1 VAKPAVSA
9 KPRAQSGKT
18 TKRLSDATKR
28 LPHAPKRTKRFPD
41 RLDRI
46 ALAGIALI
54 GMLFALWQV
63 VHVRNNTYG
72 AWASWSP
79 YDEGVYLV
87 SARALDAGQIIFQQ
101 VFSSQPPLFLAL
113 LALALKIAGGS
124 AGAGHVYT
132 MGCGLMALAGV
143 AWMGWEIGGRWS
155 AVLGAGLLALSPG
168 FVIAARA
175 IEAEA
180 PMLGFGSLAVAASV
194 RYARLGERRWMI
206 IAALLLSA
214 ATLSKL
220 LAVGDAA
227 PIAVAL
233 LLVPPPEPR
242 SAWLRR
248 IITDAALALAA
259 FAIPIAAL
267 FVLLN
272 PADQYDQVIRFHL
285 KASKVN
291 FTTGGN
297 SHLFQVFLGW
307 DPGLIAMAVAGVAA
321 AALGKR
327 VLAILPLVWLIA
339 TAGTMVNYQPLFIHH
354 LTVLL
359 APLAALG
366 GLAAAPPD
374 AKHLFSPRRIGF
386 AVVVAVAG
394 LSYLYWLPVVIDHDR
409 NAFVSGQPPWTA
421 QAAGWL
427 DAHSGPNDLV
437 VVDDQEFAVAAN
449 RLVPSVLT
457 DTSIVRYNSGYLS
470 LPVVIGATNDPR
482 VKAILLTRKLHD
494 YASYVAWVQVHF
506 QEVSPPPVP
515 GALAFVARNPQQ

>member
-1 VAKPAVSA
+1 VPNPAASA
-9 KPRAQSGKT
+9 KSRPGAAKT
-18 TKRLSDATKR
+18 TKRLPTVPER
-28 LPHAPKRTKRFPD
+28 GRRFPN

-46 ALAGIALI
+46 ALAAIGMIAL
-54 GMLFALWQV
+54 LFALWQI
-63 VHVRNNTYG
+63 VHVRNHTYG

-87 SARALDAGQIIFQQ
+87 SARALDAGQVIFQQ

-113 LALALKIAGGS
+113 LALSLKIAGGS
-124 AGAGHVYT
+124 AGAGHLYA

-143 AWMGWEIGGRWS
+143 AWIGWEIGGRWS

-180 PMLGFGSLAVAASV
+180 PMLGFGSLAVASSV

-206 IAALLLSA
+206 VAAFLLSA

-227 PIAVAL
+227 PIALAL
-233 LLVPPPEPR
+233 LLAPRPEPR
-242 SAWLRR
+242 SAWIRR
-248 IITDAALALAA
+248 IVTDATLALAA

-267 FVLLN
+267 FLLLH
-272 PADQYDQVIRFHL
+272 PAEQYDQVIHFHL
-285 KASKVN
+285 KASEVN
-291 FTTGGN
+291 FTNGGN
-297 SHLFQVFLGW
+297 GSLFHTFLGW
-307 DPGLIAMAVAGVAA
+307 DPGLVALAVAGVAV

-327 VLAILPLVWLIA
+327 VLALLPLAWLIA
-339 TAGTMVNYQPLFIHH
+339 TVGSMVNYQPLFIHH

-359 APLAALG
+359 APLAALA
-366 GLAAAPPD
+366 GLAAAIPEVRH
-374 AKHLFSPRRIGF
+374 ALSPRWLGF
-386 AVVVAVAG
+386 AAVTAVAAAV
-394 LSYLYWLPVVIDHDR
+394 YVVWLPVVIDHDR
-409 NAFVSGQPPWTA
+409 NAFAVGQPPGTA
-421 QAAGWL
+421 EAAGWL

-449 RLVPSVLT
+449 RLVPSALT

-470 LPVVIGATNDPR
+470 LPLVIGATNNPR
-482 VKAILLTRKLHD
+482 VKAILLTRKLEYYD
-494 YASYVAWVQVHF
+494 SYLTWIRAHF

-515 GALAFVARNPQQ
+515 GALAFIARLPEQ